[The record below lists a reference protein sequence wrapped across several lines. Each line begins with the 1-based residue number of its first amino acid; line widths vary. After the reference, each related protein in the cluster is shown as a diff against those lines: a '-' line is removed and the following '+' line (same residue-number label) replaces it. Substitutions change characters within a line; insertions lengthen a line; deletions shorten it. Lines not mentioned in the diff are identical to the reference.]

1 MINIPIDDVWVLW
14 PTTICSSFPEDPGNL
29 YLNGKKHFKLE
40 LDFELTDET
49 DHYKAIFNILPAYTM
64 LKLLRDRMI
73 FVASFDDGTKEDHN
87 LPLFVTPHERVF
99 LSYEFEPD
107 QDIKL
112 FIRNNTTGNEID
124 FKINMEGRNFKYEA
138 EPFIVLA
145 GDNIPE
151 RSDKEHFTGVT
162 FHELK
167 LYSNE
172 RLLSHHTFDEFIH
185 DKSVDKTGNCN
196 FIHKF

>member
-1 MINIPIDDVWVLW
+1 MFNIPKDDVWVFW
-14 PTTICSSFPEDPGNL
+14 PTTICNTFPEDAGNI
-29 YLNGKKHFKLE
+29 YLNGKQHFKLE

-49 DHYKAIFNILPAYTM
+49 DHYKAIFNILPAYSM

-73 FVASFDDGTKEDHN
+73 FVASFDDSTKEDHN
-87 LPLFVTPHERVF
+87 LPLLVQLNHRIYLT
-99 LSYEFEPD
+99 YEFEPD
-107 QDIKL
+107 EYIKL
-112 FIRNNTTGNEID
+112 FIKNNTTGDEIN
-124 FKINMEGRNFKYEA
+124 FHINMKGRVFKYED

-151 RSDKEHFTGVT
+151 RSDKEHFTGVA
-162 FHELK
+162 FYEFK
-167 LYSNE
+167 LLHRE

-185 DKSVDKTGNCN
+185 EKSVDKTGNCN

>member
-1 MINIPIDDVWVLW
+1 MQTRIARIPANIITKKGKIN
-14 PTTICSSFPEDPGNL
+14 
-29 YLNGKKHFKLE
+29 
-40 LDFELTDET
+40 
-49 DHYKAIFNILPAYTM
+49 
-64 LKLLRDRMI
+64 
-73 FVASFDDGTKEDHN
+73 GT
-87 LPLFVTPHERVF
+87 F
-99 LSYEFEPD
+99 L
-107 QDIKL
+107 
-112 FIRNNTTGNEID
+112 
-124 FKINMEGRNFKYEA
+124 KINMKGRNFKYEV

>member
-1 MINIPIDDVWVLW
+1 MFNIPKDDVWVFW
-14 PTTICSSFPEDPGNL
+14 PTTICNTFPEDAGNM
-29 YLNGKKHFKLE
+29 YLNGKQHFKLE

-49 DHYKAIFNILPAYTM
+49 DDYKAIFNILPAYSM

-73 FVASFDDGTKEDHN
+73 FVASFNDDTKEDHN
-87 LPLFVTPHERVF
+87 LPLLVQLNHRVF
-99 LSYEFEPD
+99 LTYEFEPD
-107 QDIKL
+107 KYIKL
-112 FIRNNTTGNEID
+112 FIRNNTTGDEIN
-124 FKINMEGRNFKYEA
+124 FHINMKGREFKYED

-151 RSDKEHFTGVT
+151 RSDKEHFTGVAFYEFKL
-162 FHELK
+162 FHR
-167 LYSNE
+167 E

-185 DKSVDKTGNCN
+185 EKSVDKTGNCN